1 MAAKEGTAMPIIAL
15 SEAAVAVLRFRV
27 KGLRTPVTEGRL
39 PAFQEL
45 VNAGIM
51 EPDGEDLRFT
61 EDGWSRR
68 EEILREEQE
77 RIEREGYDP
86 PDASNLSEA
95 VRGLLRTC
103 VARGCPDG
111 DETNRPAYREL
122 VRARIMIPMGS
133 FTKGDECA
141 FGWTYWGWHRR
152 FEFAEMSGAKEAV
165 CRLSV

>member
-1 MAAKEGTAMPIIAL
+1 MQAIAL
-15 SEAAVAVLRFRV
+15 PESALAVLRFRV
-27 KGLRTPVTEGRL
+27 KGLRTPVTEQRL

-51 EPDGEDLRFT
+51 EPDGEDFRFT

-68 EEILREEQE
+68 EEILREEE
-77 RIEREGYDP
+77 RIERERYDP
-86 PDASNLSEA
+86 PDASDLSEVA
-95 VRGLLRTC
+95 RELLSTC
-103 VARGCPDG
+103 IARGCPDG

-133 FTKGDECA
+133 FTKGDECV

-165 CRLSV
+165 CWLGA

>member
-1 MAAKEGTAMPIIAL
+1 MTAKEGTAMQTVAL
-15 SEAAVAVLRFRV
+15 SESAVAMLRFRV
-27 KGLRTPVTEGRL
+27 KGLRTPVTERRL

-51 EPDGEDLRFT
+51 EPDGEDFRFT

-77 RIEREGYDP
+77 RIERERYDP

-95 VRGLLRTC
+95 ARELLRTC

-122 VRARIMIPMGS
+122 VRARIMIPIGS
-133 FTKGDECA
+133 FTKGDECV
-141 FGWTYWGWHRR
+141 FVWTYWGWHRR
-152 FEFAEMSGAKEAV
+152 FEFAEMSCAKEAG
-165 CRLSV
+165 